1 MKFLAICGS
10 GLGSSFMVQM
20 NIEKVLKELGVKD
33 VEVEHADV
41 GSAVKGA
48 ADVFIFAKDIAE
60 GLRIDAPTV
69 VRAKINSSKKL
80 NSIAKTW
87 AKKIAAQAW

>member
-1 MKFLAICGS
+1 
-10 GLGSSFMVQM
+10 MVEM
-20 NIEKVLKELGVKD
+20 NIKKVLKELGVTG

-60 GLRIDAPTV
+60 GLTIDAPTV
-69 VRAKINSSKKL
+69 VLDSIIDMEELREKITAICKEMNL
-80 NSIAKTW
+80 I
-87 AKKIAAQAW
+87 